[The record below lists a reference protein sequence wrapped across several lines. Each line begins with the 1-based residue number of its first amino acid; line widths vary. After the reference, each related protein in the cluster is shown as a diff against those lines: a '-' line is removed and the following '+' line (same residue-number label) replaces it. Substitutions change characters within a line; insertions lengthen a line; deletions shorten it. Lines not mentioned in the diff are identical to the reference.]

1 MGDDLFINLIEA
13 YQIIPGI
20 DIASALFQYF
30 SVKNQSDEQNNH
42 LKTMLKTEILFLF
55 GSNSM
60 FVYFF
65 LQKEIEFLKEELHER
80 GFDVDKNTS
89 NNGHDIE
96 K

>member
-1 MGDDLFINLIEA
+1 
-13 YQIIPGI
+13 
-20 DIASALFQYF
+20 
-30 SVKNQSDEQNNH
+30 
-42 LKTMLKTEILFLF
+42 MLKTEILFLF

-65 LQKEIEFLKEELHER
+65 LYKEIEFLKEELHER

>member
-60 FVYFF
+60 FAYFF

>member
-13 YQIIPGI
+13 CQIIPGI